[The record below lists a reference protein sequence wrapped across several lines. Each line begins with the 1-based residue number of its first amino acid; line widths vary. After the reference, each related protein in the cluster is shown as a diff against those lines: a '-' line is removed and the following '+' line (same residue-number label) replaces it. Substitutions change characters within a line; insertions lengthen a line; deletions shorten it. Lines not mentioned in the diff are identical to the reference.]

1 MNAIHLLEGRQ
12 CTPQPSRADA
22 EAARLIN
29 LIRSS
34 ALFANLKP
42 TAYIDILSCAM
53 VRVFA
58 RGEVMFLQGHPVR
71 QHVLLSS
78 GIAKIT
84 QIGASGVELLLW
96 VNGPSETVGIPNDA
110 PFCWHACSARAV
122 KRCHALSWE
131 DSEFQ
136 SLIVKYPQIRTN
148 ISRMIAVQLGEMEK
162 RFREIAT
169 KEVPMRLS
177 FALLRLAA
185 QVGTPT
191 RDGIEV
197 SLSFDELA
205 QITGS
210 TVFAVGH
217 ILSKWGREGLVAPR
231 NRAVIVYDSGRLL
244 LAGFNTA
251 QISA

>member
-1 MNAIHLLEGRQ
+1 MNAIHLLESRQ
-12 CTPQPSRADA
+12 TTSPPAKADG
-22 EAARLIN
+22 EAARLID

-34 ALFANLKP
+34 AMFADLRPN
-42 TAYIDILSCAM
+42 AYSDILSCAM
-53 VRVFA
+53 ARVFA
-58 RGEVMFLQGHPVR
+58 RGEIMLLQGHPVR
-71 QHVLLSS
+71 EHVLLSS
-78 GIAKIT
+78 GVAKVT
-84 QIGASGVELLLW
+84 QVGASGVELLLW
-96 VNGPSETVGIPNDA
+96 MNGPGETVGIPNDA

-131 DSEFQ
+131 DSDFQ
-136 SLIVKYPQIRTN
+136 SLIVKYPHIRIN
-148 ISRMIAVQLGEMEK
+148 ISRMIADQLGDMEK

-185 QVGTPT
+185 QVGNPT
-191 RDGIEV
+191 RGGVEV

-205 QITGS
+205 QLTGS
-210 TVFAVGH
+210 TVFTVGR
-217 ILSKWGREGLVAPR
+217 ILSKWGKEGLIAPR